1 MLGHNCTVC
10 VTGRRWHRTNTSNTA
25 VGSWEE
31 VVVVKVSLLLL
42 LPNASHDDI
51 DWILRI
57 SKGRNNNSSRIGN
70 SSIQRWH
77 HINTAVGS

>member
-1 MLGHNCTVC
+1 M
-10 VTGRRWHRTNTSNTA
+10 
-25 VGSWEE
+25 
-31 VVVVKVSLLLL
+31 VVKVSLLLL